1 MQEEGPG
8 VGIMGRAL
16 GCHAAAQTFSGRG
29 VIISTCM
36 SHDAFRCLST
46 TLNLCFQVERLIGA
60 NKALEQQ
67 VQDYDLQ
74 HNVSSE
80 CTVNATTE
88 AQQCL
93 KR

>member
-36 SHDAFRCLST
+36 SHDAIRCLST
-46 TLNLCFQVERLIGA
+46 TLKPLLAGGTFDWR
-60 NKALEQQ
+60 QQ
-67 VQDYDLQ
+67 GP
-74 HNVSSE
+74 
-80 CTVNATTE
+80 
-88 AQQCL
+88 
-93 KR
+93 